1 LNSSVEVIESFLR
14 FIVPAA
20 LALFVASRMDRMLL
34 ARGLFPPGFRE
45 SWRRGLAI
53 GLITLILWIG
63 IFSSLGTIG
72 KAVEQPDLRSIP
84 TPQLFLLHGLLLLAL
99 GLWFLLG
106 YAGVRPSPP
115 RPASPASLASVP
127 PSPGEGGEDLP
138 ETAPEPVL
146 ETMAGPPP
154 ISLGRQFL
162 AQFGLLVPNVPRE
175 IGLGL
180 LLGVG
185 AWGAVLIAAIVIG
198 LILVALGGEQALPKQ
213 PPTLIPFLAALPI
226 GLRLAISL
234 SAGVVEELFFRGF
247 LQPRIGIALST
258 LLFVFAHFSYGQP
271 LMLAG
276 IAILSLIYA
285 FLVRWRQTIWPAI
298 AAHALFDSI
307 QLLVII
313 PMALRFMEKEGLKTA
328 AFLFGN

>member
-1 LNSSVEVIESFLR
+1 LTPEATLR
-14 FIVPAA
+14 LLIPAA
-20 LALFVASRMDRMLL
+20 IAVLAAFGMDRMLV
-34 ARGLFPPGFRE
+34 ARGLLPPGFRDLL
-45 SWRRGLAI
+45 RRLLAGGLVA
-53 GLITLILWIG
+53 LILWIG

-72 KAVEQPDLRSIP
+72 QTAVPTDFRNLP
-84 TPQLFLLHGLLLLAL
+84 TPQLFLLHGMLLLTI

-115 RPASPASLASVP
+115 RPPSPAYPASVP

-162 AQFGLLVPNVPRE
+162 AQFGLLAPNVPRE
-175 IGLGL
+175 IGIGL
-180 LLGVG
+180 LLGV
-185 AWGAVLIAAIVIG
+185 ASWGAVLLAAIVVG
-198 LILVALGGEQALPKQ
+198 LILVALGGEEALPKQ
-213 PPTLIPFLAALPI
+213 PPALIPFLAGLPI
-226 GLRLAISL
+226 ALRLMICL

-247 LQPRIGIALST
+247 LQPRIGIAFSS

-271 LMLAG
+271 LMLVG
-276 IAILSLIYA
+276 IATLSIIYA
-285 FLVRWRQTIWPAI
+285 LLVRWRQNVWPAI
-298 AAHALFDSI
+298 AAHALFDGV

-313 PMALRFMEKEGLKTA
+313 PMALRYMEMEKEAPKAA
-328 AFLFGN
+328 AFLLGN